1 MALENFTL
9 LYVEDNPQTQE
20 CMGSILEAETKAFYQ
35 ACNGKEGL
43 ILYREKQPDIVLSD
57 INMPEMDGL
66 EMAAAIREIDP
77 LQPIVITSAFND
89 RETLLKAVNLG
100 IDGFV
105 TKPVNLNLLLEKLE
119 RVAQN
124 LQNRIDAERAR
135 EEAFSQKEKALY
147 EMAHYDALTGIPN
160 RSLFSQ
166 KLDTA
171 LRHSIEEKHKMALLF
186 IDLDNFKPINDN
198 YGHKAGDVVLKEV
211 IKNIKN
217 TIRKSDFIARIG
229 GDEFAIIIENIRGKE
244 CLGILAEKIIQ
255 AVKIPLYYQTEALN
269 ISCSIG
275 ISIYTPGDNTKNK
288 DALVHNADL
297 AMYEAKKRGKAQ
309 FVFRDE
315 MLM

>member
-9 LYVEDNPQTQE
+9 LYVEDDPQTQE
-20 CMGSILEAETKAFYQ
+20 TMGNILEAETKVLYQ

-43 ILYREKQPDIVLSD
+43 ALYREKQPDIVLSD

-77 LQPIVITSAFND
+77 LQPIIITSAFND

-105 TKPVNLNLLLEKLE
+105 TKPVDLNLLLEKLE

-135 EEAFSQKEKALY
+135 EEAFVQKEKALY

-160 RSLFSQ
+160 RSLFSR
-166 KLDTA
+166 KLDAA
-171 LRHSIEEKHKMALLF
+171 LQHSIEEENSMALLF
-186 IDLDNFKPINDN
+186 IDLDNFKSINDN
-198 YGHKAGDVVLKEV
+198 YGHQAGDAVLKEV
-211 IKNIKN
+211 VKNIKN

-229 GDEFAIIIENIRGKE
+229 GDEFAIVIENIMGKE
-244 CLGILAEKIIQ
+244 CLGILAGKIIQ
-255 AVKIPLYYQTEALN
+255 AVQIPVYYQAETLS

-275 ISIYTPGDNTKNK
+275 ITIYAPDDNTKNK

-309 FVFRDE
+309 FVFWDE
-315 MLM
+315 M